1 MKLADYEIREA
12 LSRKDWPAAV
22 AALARHYGVDMPPEY
37 RMDVMRGG
45 SYVKTFQVKIFSPH
59 WIYAWCE
66 EKGLHCWERQHSP
79 VERTS
84 VDIWI
89 R

>member
-1 MKLADYEIREA
+1 MKLADYEIQEA
-12 LSRKDWPAAV
+12 LVRKDWPAAV
-22 AALARHYGVDMPPEY
+22 AALARHYGVDVPPEY
-37 RMDVMRGG
+37 KMNVMRAGP
-45 SYVKTFQVKIFSPH
+45 SVKTFHVHIFSPH

-66 EKGLHCWERQHSP
+66 EKEFRCWERQHSP
-79 VERTS
+79 GKEME